1 LGSPLLCDQVSRETV
16 GLLLG
21 FVGVVLFGGSLPF
34 TRLALESLDPW
45 FVTAA
50 RAALAGLLAAAVLLV
65 RRRPLPNGRMLAKL
79 ALISLFLV
87 AGFPGFTALAMQS
100 VGASH
105 GGVVLGVMPLAT
117 AIAGVALAGERPT
130 PGFWL
135 AAVAGAAVVVAF
147 TLREGAGHFQA
158 GDLLLAGAVISAAL
172 GYALSGQLTHDLK
185 SGWEVI
191 SWALV
196 LALPVSAP
204 LMILLAPSAPSA
216 VAPASWIGLVY
227 VAVLS
232 QYLGFF
238 AWNAGLAIGGIA
250 RVSQVPASANLRY
263 PEPGGGRERRARRCP
278 DMAGRRRCRRL
289 GAGWPQ
295 SHYPTL
301 RFTLAKVRREI

>member
-1 LGSPLLCDQVSRETV
+1 VSRETA

-50 RAALAGLLAAAVLLV
+50 RAALAGLVAGAVLLV
-65 RRRPLPNGRMLAKL
+65 LRRPVPDRRTLARL
-79 ALISLFLV
+79 ALVSLFLV
-87 AGFPGFTALAMQS
+87 LGFPGFTALAMLS

-105 GGVVLGVMPLAT
+105 GGVVLGIMPLAT
-117 AIAGVALAGERPT
+117 ALAGVALAGERPA

-147 TLREGAGHFQA
+147 TLREGAGHFQP
-158 GDLLLAGAVISAAL
+158 GDVLLAGAVASAAL
-172 GYALSGQLTHDLK
+172 GYALSGQLTRDLK

-196 LALPVSAP
+196 LALPVAGP
-204 LMILLAPSAPSA
+204 LMIVLAPSEPSA

-227 VAVLS
+227 VALLS
-232 QYLGFF
+232 QYVGFF
-238 AWNAGLAIGGIA
+238 AWNAGLAMGGIA
-250 RVSQVPASANLRY
+250 RVSQVQLLQTFVTLSLAAAVNGESIAPLTWLVALVVV
-263 PEPGGGRERRARRCP
+263 GVVL
-278 DMAGRRRCRRL
+278 AGRKAGIRR
-289 GAGWPQ
+289 
-295 SHYPTL
+295 
-301 RFTLAKVRREI
+301 

>member
-1 LGSPLLCDQVSRETV
+1 MLL
-16 GLLLG
+16 
-21 FVGVVLFGGSLPF
+21 
-34 TRLALESLDPW
+34 
-45 FVTAA
+45 
-50 RAALAGLLAAAVLLV
+50 
-65 RRRPLPNGRMLAKL
+65 KL
-79 ALISLFLV
+79 ALISLCLV
-87 AGFPGFTALAMQS
+87 AGFPGLTAFAMQS

-117 AIAGVALAGERPT
+117 AMAGVALAGERPT
-130 PGFWL
+130 LAFWL

-147 TLREGAGHFQA
+147 TLREGAGHFQT

-204 LMILLAPSAPSA
+204 LMIMLAPSDPASIA
-216 VAPASWIGLVY
+216 TASWIGLAY

-250 RVSQVPASANLRY
+250 RVSQVQLLQTFVTLSLAAAVN
-263 PEPGGGRERRARRCP
+263 RERVGALTWLVALIVVGLVL
-278 DMAGRRRCRRL
+278 AGRKAVIRR
-289 GAGWPQ
+289 
-295 SHYPTL
+295 
-301 RFTLAKVRREI
+301 

>member
-1 LGSPLLCDQVSRETV
+1 MSRETV

-21 FVGVVLFGGSLPF
+21 FIGVVLFGGSLPF

-65 RRRPLPNGRMLAKL
+65 RRRPVPNGRMLAKL

-204 LMILLAPSAPSA
+204 LMILLAPSDPGS
-216 VAPASWIGLVY
+216 VATASWIGLVY

-250 RVSQVPASANLRY
+250 RVSQVQLLQTFVTLSLAAAVND
-263 PEPGGGRERRARRCP
+263 ERVGALTWLVALVVVGLVL
-278 DMAGRRRCRRL
+278 AGRKAIIRR
-289 GAGWPQ
+289 
-295 SHYPTL
+295 
-301 RFTLAKVRREI
+301 

>member
-1 LGSPLLCDQVSRETV
+1 
-16 GLLLG
+16 
-21 FVGVVLFGGSLPF
+21 
-34 TRLALESLDPW
+34 
-45 FVTAA
+45 
-50 RAALAGLLAAAVLLV
+50 
-65 RRRPLPNGRMLAKL
+65 MLAKL

-87 AGFPGFTALAMQS
+87 AGFPGFTALAMQN

-117 AIAGVALAGERPT
+117 AIAGVALAGERPA
-130 PGFWL
+130 PGFWF
-135 AAVAGAAVVVAF
+135 AAVAGAAVVVVF

-250 RVSQVPASANLRY
+250 RVSQVQLLQTFVTLSLAAAVND
-263 PEPGGGRERRARRCP
+263 ERVGALTWLVALVVVGLVL
-278 DMAGRRRCRRL
+278 AGRKAVIRR
-289 GAGWPQ
+289 
-295 SHYPTL
+295 
-301 RFTLAKVRREI
+301 